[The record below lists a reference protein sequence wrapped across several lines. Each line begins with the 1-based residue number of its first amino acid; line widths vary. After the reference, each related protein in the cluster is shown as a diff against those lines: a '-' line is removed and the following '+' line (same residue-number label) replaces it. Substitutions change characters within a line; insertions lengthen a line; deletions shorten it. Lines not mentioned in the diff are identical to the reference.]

1 MKKWNGCSLL
11 NHNTFGIEAK
21 ARLFVEYGS
30 VEELQNFVRSDQSDS
45 KMLHIGQGS
54 NLLFTQDFDGIVFH
68 CNMTGTILEREDE
81 NSAILKVGAGMPWD
95 DFVAFCVDHGYYG
108 LENLSQIPGEVGA
121 SAVQNIGAYGAE
133 VKKFIESVEVV
144 NLFTGELEIKH
155 NVDCGYAYRY
165 SNFKGPWRGKYA
177 VTHVW
182 FSLDK
187 TFRPN
192 TNYAAVRNI
201 VEEMGADAVSASV
214 IRQKIIDI
222 RKEKLPDP
230 NVLGNAGSF
239 FMNPIV
245 EKETFLELQKK
256 YPDIPYYEVA
266 TGIKIPAGWLIEKC
280 GWKGRH
286 LGRAGIYE
294 KQALVIVNLGG
305 ATGNEIVTL
314 SHIVSQDVYEKF
326 GISIKP
332 VVNWI

>member
-314 SHIVSQDVYEKF
+314 SHKVSQEVYEKF

-332 VVNWI
+332 EVNWI